1 MRPRCLPLDAT
12 LLLTHAMLLQA
23 MWVPG
28 SQTELV
34 VVSDAFVKIYDLRVD
49 LISPVYYFVV
59 LTGKIKD
66 ATVAVTGE
74 EKFVVVMSST
84 GVMYSQ
90 PVIPACNAVEG
101 PVYFTIDLAVTYPSG
116 SVAGAT
122 SPQGE
127 DEGEESVFGG
137 GVSIYY
143 SHTLKMLFFSFMNG
157 Q

>member
-1 MRPRCLPLDAT
+1 MSVCVCV
-12 LLLTHAMLLQA
+12 Q
-23 MWVPG
+23 
-28 SQTELV
+28 
-34 VVSDAFVKIYDLRVD
+34 
-49 LISPVYYFVV
+49 
-59 LTGKIKD
+59 
-66 ATVAVTGE
+66 

-127 DEGEESVFGG
+127 DEVMCVREGG
-137 GVSIYY
+137 GREGGEGCAW
-143 SHTLKMLFFSFMNG
+143 LR
-157 Q
+157 